1 MLTNTEKVLSV
12 LMLFL
17 VVSVAGSFFQTKS
30 LTFKMLWIISFGTG
44 STWEAQNGPSCSQK
58 WTFQTICGDFEN
70 FHF

>member
-30 LTFKMLWIISFGTG
+30 AMEEMVRLEADHKELSLINISAPTRKR
-44 STWEAQNGPSCSQK
+44 QNSYAV
-58 WTFQTICGDFEN
+58 
-70 FHF
+70 